1 MKEFLELI
9 EAPKIFS
16 FAKYSREE
24 VDDVIIRVRE
34 YLVPWNSF
42 AI

>member
-1 MKEFLELI
+1 MKEFSEPI
-9 EAPKIFS
+9 EAPKIL
-16 FAKYSREE
+16 AKYRRE